1 MASVP
6 MPYKLQIFVSQ
17 ALRRDLKDLA
27 HKKNTS
33 LQKLVVAL
41 LDVSTQ
47 EAAEVVLPEVDKYL
61 AKGS

>member
-17 ALRRDLKDLA
+17 ELRRDLKNLA

-61 AKGS
+61 SKDS

>member
-1 MASVP
+1 MDSITI
-6 MPYKLQIFVSQ
+6 PYKLQIFVSE
-17 ALRRDLKDLA
+17 ALRRDLKELA

-47 EAAEVVLPEVDKYL
+47 EAAQEVLPEVDKYL
-61 AKGS
+61 AKAS

>member
-17 ALRRDLKDLA
+17 DLRRDLKDLA

-41 LDVSTQ
+41 LEVSTQ
-47 EAAEVVLPEVDKYL
+47 EVAEVVLPEVDTYL
-61 AKGS
+61 TKGS